1 MDILF
6 YIIAGAAVGFAVG
19 LTGVGGG
26 SLMTPI
32 LLLFGFPPQIAVG
45 TDLLYASITKSG
57 GVFLH
62 KRQGTIRWKIVITLF
77 CGSIPA
83 SLVTVYFLNSIFTDS
98 EQYGEILTTSL
109 GFMLILTALVLLFK
123 SQLVNRSKAKDDS
136 EALKTVQKHATAITW
151 VMGVALGVLVTLSS
165 VGAGAF
171 GAAVLLIIYPRMS
184 AISIIGTDLA
194 HAVPL
199 TLVAGLGHLYL
210 GNVDF
215 YLLGSLLIGS
225 LPAIYVGTKLG
236 TRMPENLMQ
245 PILAS
250 TLLALGVKY
259 AFF

>member
-98 EQYGEILTTSL
+98 AQYGEILTTSL